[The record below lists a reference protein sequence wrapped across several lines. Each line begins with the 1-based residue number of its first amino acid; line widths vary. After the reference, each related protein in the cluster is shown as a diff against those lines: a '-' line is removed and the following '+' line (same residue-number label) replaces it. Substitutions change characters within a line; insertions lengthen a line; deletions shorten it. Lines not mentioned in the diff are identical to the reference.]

1 MRSTTLALQL
11 LLGLSGG
18 GGIVL
23 AGSGPGNTSE
33 HCLTRDETASIIDKY
48 TLYLTKYPGNATVL
62 RELHDENVV
71 TASDSLSYVLQK
83 PVRTYDVTSQ
93 WLIQLN
99 CLHANDLIDEHLP
112 GSLHTRLHRPRIY
125 RASCPRHEHHLH
137 VAHLRYHHVVL
148 GVLDEAVA
156 NERNC
161 HPVCKSGFE
170 EDLQDLS
177 RGERGSTIV
186 EPGKSR
192 M

>member
-18 GGIVL
+18 GGIAL
-23 AGSGPGNTSE
+23 ARSGPGNTSE
-33 HCLTRDETASIIDKY
+33 HCLTRDETASIIDRY

-93 WLIQLN
+93 WLFQLD
-99 CLHANDLIDEHLP
+99 CLHANDLIDEYLP
-112 GSLHTRLHRPRIY
+112 GSLYTRLHRARIY
-125 RASCPRHEHHLH
+125 RASCSRHEHHLH

-170 EDLQDLS
+170 KDLQDLS

-192 M
+192 V